1 MNEYEQ
7 ILQKAKEQGLDF
19 DGKDIIIPITEN
31 KLMLNGEI
39 YFGRVF
45 DHIIYVLKD
54 VEEPFVEKGFCSE
67 PFLYLIIDRYQTW
80 ITGGSIAYNVEFYI
94 VE

>member
-19 DGKDIIIPITEN
+19 DGKDIIIPIAEN
-31 KLMLNGEI
+31 KLMLNGEV

-45 DHIIYVLKD
+45 DLVAYVLRNI
-54 VEEPFVEKGFCSE
+54 EEPFFEKGFCSE
-67 PFLYLIIDRYQTW
+67 PFLYRIVDKYHTW
-80 ITGGSIAYNVEFYI
+80 IVNGSITYNIEFYI